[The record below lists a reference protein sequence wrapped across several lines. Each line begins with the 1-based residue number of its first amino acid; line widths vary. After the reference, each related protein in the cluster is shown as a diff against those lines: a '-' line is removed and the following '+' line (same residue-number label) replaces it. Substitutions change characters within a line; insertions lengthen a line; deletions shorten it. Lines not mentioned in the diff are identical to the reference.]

1 MSTYRIADD
10 QWQKLYA
17 YLQGHPLANAG
28 QEEKCRRFINRI
40 KPTKGAP
47 TGGGHP
53 QGVPLRMDNDVIY
66 NPDIHHRKSIR
77 LDGYDYSRAGA
88 YFISIAAQGRL

>member
-1 MSTYRIADD
+1 MSAYRIADD

-17 YLQGHPLANAG
+17 FLQGHPLANAG

-47 TGGGHP
+47 KGGEGTHKGCP
-53 QGVPLRMDNDVIY
+53 YGPERNVNEP
-66 NPDIHHRKSIR
+66 
-77 LDGYDYSRAGA
+77 
-88 YFISIAAQGRL
+88 